1 MQPGCLIHLDNDYL
15 AKLSEFGGEYR
26 DVQNWILN
34 EHPIG
39 TSAIAWNEFMR
50 GPNNNGRNKADEA
63 AAKDLLKAGI
73 APFGEEAAALGA
85 YLFNMIQ
92 RPSGSHVKLR
102 MDCLIAASAITDKA
116 VLATRNLS
124 HFRRFVPY
132 QLDLID
138 IEL

>member
-34 EHPIG
+34 QHPIG

-50 GPNNNGRNKADEA
+50 GPNNNGRNKADETA
-63 AAKDLLKAGI
+63 VKLLLTAGI
-73 APFGEEAAALGA
+73 APFGEEAAAFGA
-85 YLFNMIQ
+85 YLFNIIQ
-92 RPSGSHVKLR
+92 RPSGSHVRLR
-102 MDCLIAASAITDKA
+102 MDCLIAGSAITSKA

-124 HFRRFVPY
+124 DFRRFVPY
-132 QLDLID
+132 QL
-138 IEL
+138 ELAEVEI